1 MSQIEPTD
9 LLCKSRRE
17 ELSVDEQRRLNE
29 SLERSLEVK
38 LMSEMLSELEQDS
51 RMQPGDDALFARITA
66 RALAKPKP
74 ERSLSNPA
82 KAPSKRHAL
91 RMLLAAAAVLLVAS
105 LASALRER
113 ARQAQGQGDSEK
125 SFFGWPW
132 KAAKPARPRPV
143 LPITKPLPSQTVQNQ
158 PDAGDAAGGAG
169 GASGAGGAPD
179 IPTVKPTAP
188 APKAVLSSSASEL
201 FARANLNRRQG
212 HGAEAASLYQ
222 LLLER
227 YPSSREDGPARLAL
241 AKYYQAKQPEQA
253 LTQFRAVAGSG
264 GALRAEALWGISEV
278 ATSLGQRSLAE
289 QALADLIREFP
300 DSPYAEVAR
309 TRTTHGL
316 P

>member
-1 MSQIEPTD
+1 
-9 LLCKSRRE
+9 
-17 ELSVDEQRRLNE
+17 
-29 SLERSLEVK
+29 
-38 LMSEMLSELEQDS
+38 
-51 RMQPGDDALFARITA
+51 
-66 RALAKPKP
+66 
-74 ERSLSNPA
+74 
-82 KAPSKRHAL
+82 
-91 RMLLAAAAVLLVAS
+91 
-105 LASALRER
+105 
-113 ARQAQGQGDSEK
+113 
-125 SFFGWPW
+125 
-132 KAAKPARPRPV
+132 
-143 LPITKPLPSQTVQNQ
+143 
-158 PDAGDAAGGAG
+158 
-169 GASGAGGAPD
+169 
-179 IPTVKPTAP
+179 
-188 APKAVLSSSASEL
+188 
-201 FARANLNRRQG
+201 LNRRQG

-227 YPSSREDGPARLAL
+227 YPSSREDGLARLAL

>member
-1 MSQIEPTD
+1 MRCACCWRPPRCCSWRAWPA
-9 LLCKSRRE
+9 LCASAHAKRR
-17 ELSVDEQRRLNE
+17 D
-29 SLERSLEVK
+29 
-38 LMSEMLSELEQDS
+38 
-51 RMQPGDDALFARITA
+51 
-66 RALAKPKP
+66 RAIRKK
-74 ERSLSNPA
+74 
-82 KAPSKRHAL
+82 
-91 RMLLAAAAVLLVAS
+91 AS
-105 LASALRER
+105 LAGRGKRRNPRDR
-113 ARQAQGQGDSEK
+113 APSCQSPSHCRV
-125 SFFGWPW
+125 
-132 KAAKPARPRPV
+132 KPCRTSRMR
-143 LPITKPLPSQTVQNQ
+143 
-158 PDAGDAAGGAG
+158 D

-253 LTQFRAVAGSG
+253 LAQFRAVAGSG